1 MTDIVSLL
9 DHPTTS
15 AALLMALRW
24 SRSGAVAGHDPLAH
38 ALDVIGILRGRI
50 DDVTPD
56 VLAAAVLR
64 DSGEFAPPAIDLEA
78 ALAEVSLEVARL
90 VQALQAEHDALGAD
104 TIPTPPADLRVMQI
118 SGADKIVTLLDV
130 LAEAGAA
137 TDPAAYWTQHHVFVA
152 VLRCFREFQQ
162 AADGVVPPSMLVDLD
177 RLITVT
183 ERRAQ
188 VIQ

>member
-1 MTDIVSLL
+1 
-9 DHPTTS
+9 
-15 AALLMALRW
+15 MALRW
-24 SRSGAVAGHDPLAH
+24 SRRGAVAGHDSLAH

-50 DDVTPD
+50 DVVAPD
-56 VLAAAVLR
+56 VLAAVVLR

-78 ALAEVSLEVARL
+78 ALARVSPEVARL
-90 VQALQAEHDALGAD
+90 VRALQAEHDALGAG
-104 TIPTPPADLRVMQI
+104 TIPTPPVDDLGVMQI

-130 LAEAGAA
+130 LAGAGAA
-137 TDPAAYWTQHHVFVA
+137 VDPGAYWAEHHVFVA
-152 VLRCFREFQQ
+152 ALGYFRVFQQ
-162 AADGVVPPSMLVDLD
+162 AADGVLPPSMVVDLD